1 MGALL
6 SYSLAAS
13 VMILVLYPILH
24 LIVNRNTSFRFNRGA
39 IICGLAA
46 SLLLPLLFDAD
57 VKVFPE
63 AGGNLLHGVEVG
75 LQPVAA
81 TSGSGADAS
90 AGAFAWVPVALAV
103 YLFGVLVLLC
113 REIIS
118 YIRLFSIIA
127 GSERTK
133 NEGIVICRINDER
146 TAPFSWGN
154 FILLHDCS
162 AADESGSVYLHE
174 KAHTD
179 RRHWIDV
186 LFADLFCILLWY
198 NPFAWMTRQLMK
210 LNHEFEADEAVINS
224 GIETYDYQRLL
235 VVKAMGNRSIP
246 VANSFA
252 ADKRSFR
259 KRVLI
264 MSKKRSSRK
273 TMLIALCAIPA
284 VALAGAALSMPVPSR
299 FLSDISGYSF
309 RKELSSE
316 ETKPDPAPQDLGI
329 ESETSEPETETVTVI
344 PSPFEDQEP
353 LAEII
358 RYSVETIQ
366 PDKDTKVNIN
376 IVVDEDGRVKNV
388 SSDSPDGA
396 EVAVAISR
404 KFNGVRLKQ
413 ITYNGRPVEV
423 RFIVPVHLKKKE

>member
-316 ETKPDPAPQDLGI
+316 ET
-329 ESETSEPETETVTVI
+329 
-344 PSPFEDQEP
+344 
-353 LAEII
+353 
-358 RYSVETIQ
+358 
-366 PDKDTKVNIN
+366 
-376 IVVDEDGRVKNV
+376 
-388 SSDSPDGA
+388 
-396 EVAVAISR
+396 
-404 KFNGVRLKQ
+404 
-413 ITYNGRPVEV
+413 
-423 RFIVPVHLKKKE
+423 

>member
-57 VKVFPE
+57 LKVFPE

-90 AGAFAWVPVALAV
+90 AGAFAWMPVALAV

-146 TAPFSWGN
+146 TAP
-154 FILLHDCS
+154 S
-162 AADESGSVYLHE
+162 AGEISFYCMIA
-174 KAHTD
+174 
-179 RRHWIDV
+179 
-186 LFADLFCILLWY
+186 
-198 NPFAWMTRQLMK
+198 
-210 LNHEFEADEAVINS
+210 
-224 GIETYDYQRLL
+224 RLL
-235 VVKAMGNRSIP
+235 TSLAVFI
-246 VANSFA
+246 FT
-252 ADKRSFR
+252 KRH
-259 KRVLI
+259 
-264 MSKKRSSRK
+264 
-273 TMLIALCAIPA
+273 TPT
-284 VALAGAALSMPVPSR
+284 G
-299 FLSDISGYSF
+299 
-309 RKELSSE
+309 
-316 ETKPDPAPQDLGI
+316 GI
-329 ESETSEPETETVTVI
+329 
-344 PSPFEDQEP
+344 
-353 LAEII
+353 
-358 RYSVETIQ
+358 
-366 PDKDTKVNIN
+366 
-376 IVVDEDGRVKNV
+376 G
-388 SSDSPDGA
+388 
-396 EVAVAISR
+396 
-404 KFNGVRLKQ
+404 
-413 ITYNGRPVEV
+413 
-423 RFIVPVHLKKKE
+423 

>member
-1 MGALL
+1 
-6 SYSLAAS
+6 
-13 VMILVLYPILH
+13 
-24 LIVNRNTSFRFNRGA
+24 
-39 IICGLAA
+39 
-46 SLLLPLLFDAD
+46 
-57 VKVFPE
+57 
-63 AGGNLLHGVEVG
+63 
-75 LQPVAA
+75 
-81 TSGSGADAS
+81 
-90 AGAFAWVPVALAV
+90 
-103 YLFGVLVLLC
+103 
-113 REIIS
+113 
-118 YIRLFSIIA
+118 
-127 GSERTK
+127 
-133 NEGIVICRINDER
+133 
-146 TAPFSWGN
+146 
-154 FILLHDCS
+154 
-162 AADESGSVYLHE
+162 
-174 KAHTD
+174 
-179 RRHWIDV
+179 
-186 LFADLFCILLWY
+186 
-198 NPFAWMTRQLMK
+198 
-210 LNHEFEADEAVINS
+210 
-224 GIETYDYQRLL
+224 
-235 VVKAMGNRSIP
+235 
-246 VANSFA
+246 
-252 ADKRSFR
+252 
-259 KRVLI
+259 
-264 MSKKRSSRK
+264 
-273 TMLIALCAIPA
+273 MLIALCAIPA

-404 KFNGVRLKQ
+404 KFNGVRFEQ